1 LIKVKNNETKKV
13 TANIQEDGTTK
24 ILKQPTKILNIKLK
38 GITKDSIKFILFNQK
53 QYNRFNTK
61 YRMKTNIV
69 VTLLK
74 QNIIENAS
82 NPRNDADNDAVK

>member
-1 LIKVKNNETKKV
+1 
-13 TANIQEDGTTK
+13 
-24 ILKQPTKILNIKLK
+24 
-38 GITKDSIKFILFNQK
+38 
-53 QYNRFNTK
+53 
-61 YRMKTNIV
+61 MKTNIV